1 MDMRKVS
8 QHAHALMAR
17 FVRRGSDDSLF
28 FWTFV
33 VFETTPEKLLP
44 TCKCRMQQLNK
55 LPVQGTLSRNHLRG
69 ENHLEFYA
77 SAEAMEDDATHPVAV
92 LVSDIRT

>member
-55 LPVQGTLSRNHLRG
+55 LPVQGTLSRNHLRIDLPTETEG
-69 ENHLEFYA
+69 ETKATWVDMRSTIVKIH
-77 SAEAMEDDATHPVAV
+77 EA
-92 LVSDIRT
+92 I